1 MKNFLFTS
9 ESVTEGHP
17 DKVCDQISDAILDA
31 ILKQDK
37 DSRVAC
43 ETMITTARVIVSAE
57 ITTQAKVDYD
67 DIIKK
72 TLDGIGY
79 TKKDLGAIKINDDS
93 EEQVWIETLIKEQS
107 PHIAQGVD
115 ESNNHEQGAGD
126 QGLMFGYAC
135 DETPELMPLPIQLS
149 HKMSKRLSDVRKNGT
164 LNWLKPDGKSQVTI
178 EYNENNQ
185 PIKVKKVVIATQHED
200 MLDKFS
206 TEKEEHSY
214 ISDNVVKHVIL
225 PILEEYQL
233 IYDEDFIVN
242 GTGRFVEGGPVADVG
257 LTGRK
262 IIVDTYGGYAKH
274 GGGAFSG
281 KDPSKVDRS
290 AAYMARYVAKNIV
303 ASNFAK
309 QCEVQLAY
317 CIGVAEPMSV
327 NLNTFN
333 TGVVSDEE
341 LTNIVKECFDFKPA
355 RIIEKLDLKRPIYQS
370 LSAYGHF
377 GRSGDYKWEKT
388 DMVDKLKEYK
398 K

>member
-149 HKMSKRLSDVRKNGT
+149 RKMS
-164 LNWLKPDGKSQVTI
+164 
-178 EYNENNQ
+178 
-185 PIKVKKVVIATQHED
+185 
-200 MLDKFS
+200 
-206 TEKEEHSY
+206 
-214 ISDNVVKHVIL
+214 
-225 PILEEYQL
+225 
-233 IYDEDFIVN
+233 
-242 GTGRFVEGGPVADVG
+242 
-257 LTGRK
+257 
-262 IIVDTYGGYAKH
+262 
-274 GGGAFSG
+274 
-281 KDPSKVDRS
+281 
-290 AAYMARYVAKNIV
+290 
-303 ASNFAK
+303 
-309 QCEVQLAY
+309 
-317 CIGVAEPMSV
+317 
-327 NLNTFN
+327 
-333 TGVVSDEE
+333 
-341 LTNIVKECFDFKPA
+341 
-355 RIIEKLDLKRPIYQS
+355 
-370 LSAYGHF
+370 
-377 GRSGDYKWEKT
+377 
-388 DMVDKLKEYK
+388 
-398 K
+398 